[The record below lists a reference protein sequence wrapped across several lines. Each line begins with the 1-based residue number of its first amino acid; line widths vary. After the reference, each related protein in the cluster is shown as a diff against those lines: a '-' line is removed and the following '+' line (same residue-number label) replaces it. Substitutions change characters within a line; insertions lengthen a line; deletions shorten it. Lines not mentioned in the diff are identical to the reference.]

1 MGGRN
6 LNRTL
11 ALRMVYRDLISSLE
25 KFIYHRLEHYFQKR
39 EDAPETKNF
48 QVKKEKGH
56 PFSDFVD
63 EHKLTGEER
72 LILSLSLIPHLR
84 PELYT
89 NLIQHFLPQGGD
101 LPIFGAAKAKNAR
114 GIIPTGETAQFIL
127 AGAEPSDRLKIL
139 KLFRTSQLMR
149 SGVISLEHVSDGEP
163 EMSGKLVLD
172 REYVDLFLTGEMSTP
187 SFGPDF
193 PAQKI
198 ETERDWDDLVLT
210 DELEEQIGELKT
222 WIKYNNRLITDWKM
236 SKKLKPGYRVLFHG
250 PSGTGKTL
258 TASLLGKYTGRD
270 VFRVNLSTIVS
281 KYIGETE
288 KNLEKL
294 FSKAD
299 NKDWI
304 LFFDEADALFGKRT
318 DVNDS
323 HDRYANQEVSYL
335 LQRVE
340 NFSGLVILSTNF
352 KTNIDDAF
360 LRRFNAIIKFPFP
373 DASQR
378 HKIWEKSLPERVK
391 IDSDVDIEEIAI
403 RYKLTGGNIINAVHI
418 ASLKALSDQTE
429 KITLNNLLHGI
440 KREVE
445 KEGKIFSNLM
455 NNSMNTNGT

>member
-1 MGGRN
+1 M
-6 LNRTL
+6 
-11 ALRMVYRDLISSLE
+11 MYYQELISTLRT
-25 KFIYHRLEHYFQKR
+25 FIYQRLEHYFEKR
-39 EDAPETKNF
+39 EVPPSTGKF
-48 QVKKEKGH
+48 RVKKEKGNS
-56 PFSDFVD
+56 FYDFV
-63 EHKLTGEER
+63 ESHKLSGDEQLVLCLT
-72 LILSLSLIPHLR
+72 LVPHLT

-127 AGAEPSDRLKIL
+127 AGTDTAERLKVL
-139 KLFRTSQLMR
+139 ALLHQSKLVKT
-149 SGVISLEHVSDGEP
+149 GVISLEHVLAGEP
-163 EMSGKLVLD
+163 EMSGKLILAN
-172 REYVDLFLTGEMSTP
+172 EYADLFLTGEMSTP

-198 ETERDWDDLVLT
+198 ETERDWDDLVLS
-210 DELEEQIGELKT
+210 DDLEEQIGELKT
-222 WIKYNNRLITDWKM
+222 WIQYNDRLMTDWGM
-236 SKKLKPGYRVLFHG
+236 HKKLKPGYRVLFHG

-299 NKDWI
+299 NKNWI

-318 DVNDS
+318 EVNDS

-352 KTNIDDAF
+352 KSNIDDAF

-373 DASQR
+373 DAKLRQC
-378 HKIWEKSLPERVK
+378 IWEKSLPERANL
-391 IDSDVDIEEIAI
+391 DSDIDLEEIAV
-403 RYKLTGGNIINAVHI
+403 RYKLTGGNIINAVHL
-418 ASLKALSDQTE
+418 ASLRTLSDDTE
-429 KITLNNLLHGI
+429 TITLRNVLHGI

-445 KEGKIFSNLM
+445 KEGKIFSNLLK
-455 NNSMNTNGT
+455 NGVKQNETQ

>member
-1 MGGRN
+1 
-6 LNRTL
+6 
-11 ALRMVYRDLISSLE
+11 MVYEELIISLRN
-25 KFIYHRLEHYFQKR
+25 FIFHRLEHYFQKR
-39 EDAPETKNF
+39 EDLPVVDDF
-48 QVKKEKGH
+48 QVIKKKGH
-56 PFSDFVD
+56 PFFELV
-63 EHKLTGEER
+63 EEKN
-72 LILSLSLIPHLR
+72 LSKEEQLVLSLTLIPHLR

-89 NLIQHFLPQGGD
+89 NLIQYFLPQGGD
-101 LPIFGAAKAKNAR
+101 LPVFGAAKAKNAR

-127 AGAEPSDRLKIL
+127 GGTDISTRLKI
-139 KLFRTSQLMR
+139 FRLLRISDLIN
-149 SGVISLEHVSDGEP
+149 SGIVSIEHVPDGEP
-163 EMSGKLVLD
+163 EMSGKLVLAS
-172 REYVDLFLTGEMSTP
+172 EYVDLFLTGEMSTP

-198 ETERDWDDLVLT
+198 DTERNWDALVLT
-210 DELEEQIGELKT
+210 EELEEQIDELKT
-222 WIKYNNRLITDWKM
+222 WIQYNSRLMKDWEM

-258 TASLLGKYTGRD
+258 TASLLGKYTGSD

-304 LFFDEADALFGKRT
+304 LFFDEADSLFGKRT

-340 NFSGLVILSTNF
+340 NFNGLVILSTNF

-373 DASQR
+373 DAKLRKS
-378 HKIWEKSLPERVK
+378 IWEKSLPNRAK
-391 IDSDVDIEEIAI
+391 IDPDVDIEEIAV
-403 RYKLTGGNIINAVHI
+403 RYKLTGGNIINAVHL
-418 ASLKALSDQTE
+418 ASLKTLGDKSE
-429 KITLNNLLHGI
+429 IITLQNLLHGI
-440 KREVE
+440 KREIE
-445 KEGKIFSNLM
+445 KEGKIFSNLL
-455 NNSMNTNGT
+455 SNGVKSNGAK

>member
-1 MGGRN
+1 
-6 LNRTL
+6 
-11 ALRMVYRDLISSLE
+11 MVYEVLISSLR
-25 KFIYHRLEHYFQKR
+25 KFIFHRLEHYFQKR
-39 EDAPETKNF
+39 EDLPGVNEF
-48 QVKKEKGH
+48 QLKKKKGH
-56 PFSDFVD
+56 PFTDFVKEKD
-63 EHKLTGEER
+63 LSIEEQ
-72 LILSLSLIPHLR
+72 LVLSLTLIPHLR

-101 LPIFGAAKAKNAR
+101 LPVFGAAKAKNAR
-114 GIIPTGETAQFIL
+114 GIIPTGETVQFIL
-127 AGAEPSDRLKIL
+127 GGTDTSARLKIFRL
-139 KLFRTSQLMR
+139 LRTSDLIK
-149 SGVISLEHVSDGEP
+149 SGIISLEHVPDGEP
-163 EMSGKLVLD
+163 EMSGKLILA
-172 REYVDLFLTGEMSTP
+172 REYVDLFLTGQMSTP

-198 ETERDWDDLVLT
+198 DTERNWDDLALT
-210 DELEEQIGELKT
+210 QELEEQIDELKT
-222 WIKYNNRLITDWKM
+222 WIQYNDRLMKEWEM

-258 TASLLGKYTGRD
+258 TASLLGKYTERD

-304 LFFDEADALFGKRT
+304 LFFDEADSLFGKRT

-340 NFSGLVILSTNF
+340 NFNGLVILSTNF

-373 DASQR
+373 DAKLRKS
-378 HKIWEKSLPERVK
+378 IWEKSLPSRAK
-391 IDSDVDIEEIAI
+391 MDPDVDIEEIAI
-403 RYKLTGGNIINAVHI
+403 RYKLTGGNIINAVHL
-418 ASLKALSDQTE
+418 ASLKTLGDKSE
-429 KITLNNLLHGI
+429 IITLRNLLHGI

-445 KEGKIFSNLM
+445 KEGKIFSNLL
-455 NNSMNTNGT
+455 NNGVKSDGIK

>member
-1 MGGRN
+1 M
-6 LNRTL
+6 
-11 ALRMVYRDLISSLE
+11 YYQELIST
-25 KFIYHRLEHYFQKR
+25 FRDFTFRRLEHYFGKR
-39 EDAPETKNF
+39 EAAPSPAEF
-48 QVKKEKGH
+48 QVKKEKDH
-56 PFSDFVD
+56 PFYGFIES
-63 EHKLTGEER
+63 H
-72 LILSLSLIPHLR
+72 SLSKSEQLLLCLVLIPHLN
-84 PELYT
+84 PELYS

-101 LPIFGAAKAKNAR
+101 LPVFGAAKAKNSR

-127 AGAEPSDRLKIL
+127 AGTETGKRLEV
-139 KLFRTSQLMR
+139 MR
-149 SGVISLEHVSDGEP
+149 LLHESVIRKNGVLLLESVPEGEP
-163 EMSGKLVLD
+163 EMSGKITLA
-172 REYVDLFLTGEMSTP
+172 REYVDLFLTGKMSTP

-198 ETERDWDDLVLT
+198 ETQRDWNDLVLPE
-210 DELEEQIGELKT
+210 DIEEQIGELKIWMT
-222 WIKYNNRLITDWKM
+222 YNDRLMNEWKM
-236 SKKLKPGYRVLFHG
+236 HKKLKPGYRVLFHG

-258 TASLLGKYTGRD
+258 TASLLGKHTGRD

-318 DVNDS
+318 EVSDS

-340 NFSGLVILSTNF
+340 NFGGLVILSTNF

-373 DASQR
+373 DAKLRQR
-378 HKIWEKSLPERVK
+378 IWEKSFPERANL
-391 IDSDVDIEEIAI
+391 DSDVDLEEISV
-403 RYKLTGGNIINAVHI
+403 RYKLTGGNIINAVHL
-418 ASLKALSDQTE
+418 ASLKALSKDTE
-429 KITLNNLLHGI
+429 TITLRDMLHGI

-445 KEGKIFSNLM
+445 KEGKIFSNLLKKDV
-455 NNSMNTNGT
+455 NPNGTQ

>member
-1 MGGRN
+1 M
-6 LNRTL
+6 
-11 ALRMVYRDLISSLE
+11 MVYEKLISLLQD
-25 KFIYHRLEHYFQKR
+25 FMYHRLEQYFGKR
-39 EDAPETKNF
+39 EDSPSAEAFRAP
-48 QVKKEKGH
+48 KKSGH
-56 PFSDFVD
+56 PFCDFV
-63 EHKLTGEER
+63 EAHQLGGSEQ
-72 LILSLSLIPHLR
+72 LILSLALVPHLN
-84 PELYT
+84 PEFYT

-101 LPIFGAAKAKNAR
+101 LPIFGSAKAKNSR
-114 GIIPTGETAQFIL
+114 GIIPTGETIQFI
-127 AGAEPSDRLKIL
+127 AGGTDMKDRLTILKIL
-139 KLFRTSQLMR
+139 RQSELFQN
-149 SGVISLEHVSDGEP
+149 GVISMEHVPEGEP

-172 REYVDLFLTGEMSTP
+172 KEYADLFLTGMMSTP

-198 ETERDWDDLVLT
+198 DTERSWDDLVLS
-210 DELEEQIGELKT
+210 DELEEQIEELKI
-222 WIKYNNRLITDWKM
+222 WIEHHDHLMNDWGMK
-236 SKKLKPGYRVLFHG
+236 KKLKPGYRVLFHG

-258 TASLLGKYTGRD
+258 TATLLGKYTNRD

-340 NFSGLVILSTNF
+340 NFNGLVILSTNF

-373 DASQR
+373 DAGQR
-378 HKIWEKSLPERVK
+378 ESIWRKSLPSK
-391 IDSDVDIEEIAI
+391 IKTEEHLDIKEIAI
-403 RYKLTGGNIINAVHI
+403 RYKLTGGSIINVVQH
-418 ASLKALSDQTE
+418 ASLKALSEDSE
-429 KITLNNLLHGI
+429 IITLKNVLQGI

-445 KEGKIFSNLM
+445 KEGKIFENLVQNGIQSNGK
-455 NNSMNTNGT
+455 S

>member
-1 MGGRN
+1 M
-6 LNRTL
+6 
-11 ALRMVYRDLISSLE
+11 MYYQKLISTLRA
-25 KFIYHRLEHYFQKR
+25 FIFHRLEHYFEKR
-39 EDAPETKNF
+39 EDPPLADHF

-56 PFSDFVD
+56 PFYDFV
-63 EHKLTGEER
+63 ESHKLSREEQ
-72 LILSLSLIPHLR
+72 LVLCLAFVPHLT

-89 NLIQHFLPQGGD
+89 NLIQFFLPQGGD

-114 GIIPTGETAQFIL
+114 GIIPTGETAQFIVGGTDMAKRLNVL
-127 AGAEPSDRLKIL
+127 ALLHQSE
-139 KLFRTSQLMR
+139 LFKT
-149 SGVISLEHVSDGEP
+149 GVIFLEHVSDGEP
-163 EMSGKLVLD
+163 EMSGKLILA
-172 REYVDLFLTGEMSTP
+172 REYADLFLTGKMSTP

-198 ETERDWDDLVLT
+198 ETARDWNDLVLSG
-210 DELEEQIGELKT
+210 ELEEQIGELKT
-222 WIKYNNRLITDWKM
+222 WIQYNDCLMYDWDM
-236 SKKLKPGYRVLFHG
+236 HNKLKPGYRVLFHG

-258 TASLLGKYTGRD
+258 TASLLGKYTERD

-299 NKDWI
+299 NKNWI

-318 DVNDS
+318 EVNDS

-352 KTNIDDAF
+352 KSNIDDAF

-373 DASQR
+373 DAKLRQS
-378 HKIWEKSLPERVK
+378 IWEKSLPERASLA
-391 IDSDVDIEEIAI
+391 SDVDLEEIAV
-403 RYKLTGGNIINAVHI
+403 RYKLTGGNIINAVHL
-418 ASLKALSDQTE
+418 ASLKALSKDTE
-429 KITLNNLLHGI
+429 TITLGDMLHGI
-440 KREVE
+440 KREIE
-445 KEGKIFSNLM
+445 KEGKIFSNLLK
-455 NNSMNTNGT
+455 NGVQPNGTQ

>member
-1 MGGRN
+1 MGYQE
-6 LNRTL
+6 LIL
-11 ALRMVYRDLISSLE
+11 LLR

-39 EDAPETKNF
+39 EDAPLAENF
-48 QVKKEKGH
+48 QIPQEKGH
-56 PFSDFVD
+56 PLSDFV
-63 EHKLTGEER
+63 ESNQLSSEEQLVLCLT
-72 LILSLSLIPHLR
+72 LVPHLL

-89 NLIQHFLPQGGD
+89 NLIQHFLPQGGE
-101 LPIFGAAKAKNAR
+101 LPIFGAAKAKNTR

-127 AGAEPSDRLKIL
+127 AGTDTTARLEVL
-139 KLFRTSQLMR
+139 RLLRTSDLIKP
-149 SGVISLEHVSDGEP
+149 GVISVEHVSDGEP
-163 EMSGKLVLD
+163 EMSGKLILA
-172 REYVDLFLTGEMSTP
+172 REYVDLFLMGEMSTP

-193 PAQKI
+193 PAQRI
-198 ETERDWDDLVLT
+198 ETERSWTDLVLSA
-210 DELEEQIGELKT
+210 ELEEQINELKT
-222 WIKYNNRLITDWKM
+222 WIQYNDRLMTDWEM

-340 NFSGLVILSTNF
+340 NFRGLVILSTNF

-373 DASQR
+373 DAKLRQQ
-378 HKIWEKSLPERVK
+378 IWEKSLPERATLA
-391 IDSDVDIEEIAI
+391 SDVDLEEIAV
-403 RYKLTGGNIINAVHI
+403 RYKLTGGNIINAVHL
-418 ASLKALSDQTE
+418 ASLKTLGDKSGI
-429 KITLNNLLHGI
+429 ITLRNVLHGI

-445 KEGKIFSNLM
+445 KEGKIFSNLLK
-455 NNSMNTNGT
+455 NGII